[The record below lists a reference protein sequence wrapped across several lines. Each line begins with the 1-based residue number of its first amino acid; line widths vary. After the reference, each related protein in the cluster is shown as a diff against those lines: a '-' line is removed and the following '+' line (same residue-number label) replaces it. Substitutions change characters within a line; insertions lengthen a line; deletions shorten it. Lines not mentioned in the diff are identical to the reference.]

1 MGLGT
6 VNSSK
11 RSTFLTIAGGYIWNR
26 KAESNDPNYATQDF
40 NRADGTVGQ
49 RAGAR
54 YADLTGDV
62 SKVEF
67 KTHPQYGENV
77 NVTITSGGEDYI
89 LSVSTNNRYSQ
100 DLMKVLLNAD
110 LSLPLYVKPYDFTGK
125 DGKRAMG
132 ISFRQN
138 GEKIALRVENAPSQ
152 TGEWFKTAGSKNI
165 KRFFEDLNEW
175 YVNEVTAKV
184 VGKVSA
190 APVADSMPDLTEEVK
205 VAPVAK
211 AAPVAKV
218 AEGDLDSQLDALL
231 GVEH

>member
-1 MGLGT
+1 MGLGA
-6 VNSSK
+6 VNSGA

-26 KAESNDPNYATQDF
+26 KAESNDPNYATQEF
-40 NRADGTVGQ
+40 NRADGTVGE

-67 KTHPQYGENV
+67 KTHPQFGENV
-77 NVTITSGGEDYI
+77 NVTISSGGENYI
-89 LSVSTNNRYSQ
+89 LSISTNNRYSQ
-100 DLMKVLLNAD
+100 DLMKCLLTAD
-110 LSLPLYVKPYDFTGK
+110 LTQSLFIKPYDFTGK

-138 GEKIALRVENAPSQ
+138 GEKVALRVEGAPTQ

-175 YVNEVTAKV
+175 YVKEVTTKV
-184 VGKVSA
+184 VSSVETKA
-190 APVADSMPDLTEEVK
+190 IANEMPSLAQE
-205 VAPVAK
+205 APVAK

-218 AEGDLDSQLDALL
+218 AESDLDSQLDALL
-231 GVEH
+231 G